1 MNQGAVMTLLK
12 QLLPLAALLLL
23 SIVPTETEVVTS
35 VEDCNEFF
43 LKKTPPNITRI
54 LGGGKILNQ
63 SRYKLICQTLNNTTT
78 FVTLYDTQ
86 NKIPVFSAAKFNGST
101 SGRPQVPWMIEP
113 QLENPSDN
121 PNMRPSNNSTNYK
134 HQAGDKD
141 YKNTGFSRGHLFP
154 SSYGS
159 TVLKRNSTFTLTN
172 IVPQNKDFN
181 SGSWNK
187 MENCIKCVLNEYCK
201 NNSNIEGF
209 VVIGAQPSNNRLNQI
224 ISIPSVLWSTFCCY
238 SQIQNSWLASAHWGN
253 NRNHGPEHLD
263 TKTLGELYTE
273 LGIEVFPETQCPKNT
288 TVTHLYSHLPSN
300 CSCPSKM
307 SSKSVQSTYFSSP
320 ETSVPLSTTSG
331 KSTTAPMSTTIASV
345 KKFKVNVARVY
356 FMGLSFIS
364 S

>member
-1 MNQGAVMTLLK
+1 WVKSAFMVILI
-12 QLLPLAALLLL
+12 L
-23 SIVPTETEVVTS
+23 SFGLTVIILVTS

-86 NKIPVFSAAKFNGST
+86 NKIPVFSAAN
-101 SGRPQVPWMIEP
+101 
-113 QLENPSDN
+113 DN

-273 LGIEVFPETQCPKNT
+273 LGIEVFPETQLWKC
-288 TVTHLYSHLPSN
+288 
-300 CSCPSKM
+300 
-307 SSKSVQSTYFSSP
+307 
-320 ETSVPLSTTSG
+320 
-331 KSTTAPMSTTIASV
+331 
-345 KKFKVNVARVY
+345 R
-356 FMGLSFIS
+356 
-364 S
+364 

>member
-1 MNQGAVMTLLK
+1 MTLLK

-35 VEDCNEFF
+35 VEQCNEFF
-43 LKKTPPNITRI
+43 LEQNPPNITTI
-54 LGGGKILNQ
+54 LEGGKILNQ
-63 SRYKLICQTLNNTTT
+63 SRYKLICQTLNNTRT

-101 SGRPQVPWMIEP
+101 SGRPQIPWMIEP
-113 QLENPSDN
+113 QLEKPSDN

-134 HQAGDKD
+134 HQAGDQD
-141 YKNTGFSRGHLFP
+141 YKYNIDFDRGHLFP

-209 VVIGAQPSNNRLNQI
+209 VVIGAQPSNENLLNQRI
-224 ISIPSVLWSTFCCY
+224 NIPSVLWSAFCCY
-238 SQIQNSWLASAHWGN
+238 RQSQNSWLASAHWGEN
-253 NRNHGPEHLD
+253 KDDGPKYLQ
-263 TKTLGELYTE
+263 TKTLGELHKEWRIEFKTTTTLKLFCYTC
-273 LGIEVFPETQCPKNT
+273 IQKKYFI
-288 TVTHLYSHLPSN
+288 
-300 CSCPSKM
+300 
-307 SSKSVQSTYFSSP
+307 VQQY
-320 ETSVPLSTTSG
+320 
-331 KSTTAPMSTTIASV
+331 
-345 KKFKVNVARVY
+345 
-356 FMGLSFIS
+356 
-364 S
+364 